1 MGSNSKFSLTLTGG
15 SGFTGSISGDIQNS
29 SGAAVS
35 TEVGEVSV
43 TLDATSTWTLTADTY
58 ITSFTGSA
66 SQVISNGYQLYV
78 DGIALTG
85 TK

>member
-1 MGSNSKFSLTLTGG
+1 MWAAS
-15 SGFTGSISGDIQNS
+15 QNS
-29 SGAAVS
+29 SGTTVS

-43 TLDATSTWTLTADTY
+43 TLDDTSTWTLTADTY
-58 ITSFTGSA
+58 ITSFTGSV

-78 DGIALTG
+78 DGIALSG